1 MTPEEFAARVG
12 AIETELGKVI
22 VGQEDLVRA
31 VVLGMLA
38 EGHVLL
44 EGVPGLGKTL
54 LLRTLGEALS
64 VEFGRVQFTPDLMPA
79 DIVGTNVLSDGAF
92 SFHAGPVFANVV
104 LADEVNRAT
113 PKTQSALLEAMQER
127 RVTLGG
133 ETHDLPRP
141 FFVMATQNPLEME
154 GTYPLPEAQLDRFL
168 FKVLVPFPSAD
179 DLVQILERTTAEEV
193 PTVDHVSDG
202 AELAKMIAMVREVPA
217 ASHVLRY
224 AATLTAASHPDHPS
238 ATPKI
243 KEYVRFGASPRAA
256 QAMVLGGK
264 AMALADARYNLSGDD
279 VRAVAKLALRHRLV
293 LGYEAAADG
302 VAADDII
309 GELLTAMPAPTV
321 AS

>member
-1 MTPEEFAARVG
+1 MTPEQFAEQIET
-12 AIETELGKVI
+12 IETEIGRVI
-22 VGQEDLVRA
+22 VGQRELVRA
-31 VVLGMLA
+31 VILGLLC

-79 DIVGTNVLSDGAF
+79 DIVGTNVLRDGQF
-92 SFHAGPVFANVV
+92 TFHKGPVFANVV

-127 RVTLGG
+127 RVTLGVQ
-133 ETHDLPRP
+133 THELPRP

-168 FKVLVPFPSAD
+168 FKVLVPFPSAE
-179 DLVQILERTTAEEV
+179 DLVDILQRTTSTDEV
-193 PTVDHVSDG
+193 KVAS
-202 AELAKMIAMVREVPA
+202 LADAAMLRDMLAMVREVPA
-217 ASHVLRY
+217 GTHLLRY
-224 AATLTAASHPDHPS
+224 AASLVAASHPEMSEAPEGVR
-238 ATPKI
+238 K
-243 KEYVRFGASPRAA
+243 YVRFGASPRAA

-264 AMALADARYNLSGDD
+264 ARALAEGRLNLASED
-279 VRAVAKLALRHRLV
+279 VRAIAPLALRHRLV

-302 VAADDII
+302 VTADDLIAEI
-309 GELLTAMPAPTV
+309 LEGYPAPTV
-321 AS
+321 AD

>member
-1 MTPEEFAARVG
+1 MTPEEFASQVA
-12 AIETELGKVI
+12 AIEAELGKVI
-22 VGQEDLVRA
+22 VGQTDLVRA
-31 VVLGMLA
+31 VVVGMLA

-79 DIVGTNVLSDGAF
+79 DIVGTNVLSEGAF

-133 ETHDLPRP
+133 TTHSLPRP

-179 DLVQILERTTAEEV
+179 DLVEILVRTTADTT
-193 PTVDHVSDG
+193 PTVNHVSDG
-202 AELAKMIAMVREVPA
+202 QKLATMIALVREVPA

-264 AMALADARYNLSGDD
+264 AMALTDARYNLSGDD
-279 VRAVAKLALRHRLV
+279 VSAVAKLALRHRLV

-309 GELLTAMPAPTV
+309 DELLMALPAPTV
-321 AS
+321 EA